1 MQQVPSCSIRAIA
14 SRDGADA
21 NRLSIERTYSSCEAL
36 LDDPDVEAVNI
47 PLPNN
52 LHVEWCAKAV
62 QAGKHVL
69 CEKPL
74 SLTAADPPPP
84 VLAQR
89 ELAVLCHK
97 QKKLTLAVVT
107 LCDQTAGE
115 NHPRRTL
122 RYRYGG

>member
-36 LDDPDVEAVNI
+36 LDVPDVEGVYI
-47 PLPNN
+47 SLPNN